1 MVLSVVG
8 AEAEGEAGEE
18 GEEGEEDDWR
28 AELGR
33 EDGELRS
40 LQGWLEHRRARL
52 EADHPCDTLAHS
64 WDARNFLRWPGRKKL
79 HLATEELLY
88 LFEQSSKS

>member
-18 GEEGEEDDWR
+18 GEDDWR

-52 EADHPCDTLAHS
+52 EADHPCDMLAHS

-79 HLATEELLY
+79 HLATKELLY